1 MVFEEEKTTTSGNE
15 TKGGPNYD
23 IFADKRD

>member
-1 MVFEEEKTTTSGNE
+1 MVFEEEKTSPSGNV
-15 TKGGPNYD
+15 TKGGPKYD